1 MNGKKY
7 ASLRVPEEKKLA
19 LEKAAIEISYATG
32 KPYKWTD
39 LAFYTLDNY
48 MKEAAR
54 DIKATKR

>member
-1 MNGKKY
+1 MTGKKY

-48 MKEAAR
+48 MKEAVR

>member
-1 MNGKKY
+1 MSGKKY

-48 MKEAAR
+48 MKEAVR